1 MPYLPNSYISFI
13 LQLKLYAQP
22 TVNFPQMQSTPAR
35 ITEAYT
41 AVAASRE
48 EIVADAFQTNF
59 VKAWFHIVVVLF
71 PILTGV
77 LLYICDPVHLLL
89 GDKTWQKLE
98 DEHNHPTV
106 AALIQISVEL
116 AVFVFA
122 IDVFGFVNTL
132 GSDTIIGSGNSAFYL
147 SLVTGVVIDVA
158 VFLWVMFVLAVSC
171 HWDCK
176 NLWYRWRNLSCPR
189 ENYKQIKKLMCSIMI
204 APVICL
210 TNHCHYIILAFIS
223 DPFHAG
229 SIGITY
235 GISFFLH
242 YFIFRQFYVL
252 VTSRPSAKPKQKP
265 NLQENLE
272 SNKMAHIDVHR
283 IDSTKPLQEQPP
295 KRRPRVALFHTQ
307 VIIIGLM
314 FIAPL
319 LIFYEALIIALFVQL
334 PITKTVEGAPS
345 RLYTIYQGT
354 GILIVALLTY
364 NIILH
369 PNPFSLVKSIN
380 VVARELHL
388 PDKVANWCRLSDEE
402 KFANIVTTLCL
413 SKHEK
418 ESEEKDEM
426 KEEVDG
432 KLMSISGIT
441 DELKETTL

>member
-1 MPYLPNSYISFI
+1 
-13 LQLKLYAQP
+13 
-22 TVNFPQMQSTPAR
+22 MQSTPAR

-59 VKAWFHIVVVLF
+59 VKAWFHIAVVLF
-71 PILTGV
+71 PIFTGI
-77 LLYICDPVHLLL
+77 LIYICDPVHLLL

-106 AALIQISVEL
+106 AALIQISVE
-116 AVFVFA
+116 ATVFVF
-122 IDVFGFVNTL
+122 IVDVFGFVNTL
-132 GSDTIIGSGNSAFYL
+132 GSSTIIGSGNSSFYL
-147 SLVTGVVIDVA
+147 SLVTGVIIDVA
-158 VFLWVMFVLAVSC
+158 MFLWVMFVLAVSC

-189 ENYKQIKKLMCSIMI
+189 ESSKRIKKLMCSIMI
-204 APVICL
+204 APVICI

-229 SIGITY
+229 SIGIAY
-235 GISFFLH
+235 GLSFFLH

-252 VTSRPSAKPKQKP
+252 VTSRASAKPKPKP

-283 IDSTKPLQEQPP
+283 VDSTKPLQEQPA
-295 KRRPRVALFHTQ
+295 KGRRRVALFRTQ
-307 VIIIGLM
+307 VITIGLM

-319 LIFYEALIIALFVQL
+319 IIFYEALIIALFVQL
-334 PITKTVEGAPS
+334 PITKTVEDAPS

-402 KFANIVTTLCL
+402 KFASIVTTLCL

-418 ESEEKDEM
+418 ESKEKDEM
-426 KEEVDG
+426 KTEVDG
-432 KLMSISGIT
+432 KLMSVSGVV
-441 DELKETTL
+441 DESKETTL

>member
-1 MPYLPNSYISFI
+1 M
-13 LQLKLYAQP
+13 YAQP
-22 TVNFPQMQSTPAR
+22 TVRFPPLESTPAR

-77 LLYICDPVHLLL
+77 LIYICDPVHLLL

-106 AALIQISVEL
+106 AALIQISVEWT
-116 AVFVFA
+116 VFVF
-122 IDVFGFVNTL
+122 IVDVFGFINTL
-132 GSDTIIGSGNSAFYL
+132 GSSTIIGSGNSSFYL
-147 SLVTGVVIDVA
+147 SLVTGVIIDVA
-158 VFLWVMFVLAVSC
+158 VFLWVMFVLVMSC
-171 HWDCK
+171 HWDCR
-176 NLWYRWRNLSCPR
+176 NLWYRWRNMSCPR
-189 ENYKQIKKLMCSIMI
+189 ESKRIKKLMCSIMI
-204 APVICL
+204 APVLCT

-229 SIGITY
+229 SIGIAY
-235 GISFFLH
+235 GLSFFLH

-252 VTSRPSAKPKQKP
+252 VASRPSAKPKP

-272 SNKMAHIDVHR
+272 STKMAHIDVHHV
-283 IDSTKPLQEQPP
+283 DSTKPLQEQPA
-295 KRRPRVALFHTQ
+295 KRRPRVALFRTQ
-307 VIIIGLM
+307 VITIGLM

-334 PITKTVEGAPS
+334 PITKTVEDAPS

-354 GILIVALLTY
+354 GILIVTLLTY

-380 VVARELHL
+380 VVGRELHL

-402 KFANIVTTLCL
+402 KFASIVATLCL
-413 SKHEK
+413 SKYEK
-418 ESEEKDEM
+418 ESKKKGEM
-426 KEEVDG
+426 KAEVDG
-432 KLMSISGIT
+432 KLMSESGII
-441 DELKETTL
+441 DGSKETTL

>member
-1 MPYLPNSYISFI
+1 M
-13 LQLKLYAQP
+13 YAQP
-22 TVNFPQMQSTPAR
+22 TVRFPPLQSTPAR

-59 VKAWFHIVVVLF
+59 VKAWFHIAVVLF
-71 PILTGV
+71 PIFTGV
-77 LLYICDPVHLLL
+77 LICICDPVHLLL
-89 GDKTWQKLE
+89 GDKTWQRLE

-116 AVFVFA
+116 TVFVF
-122 IDVFGFVNTL
+122 IVDVFGFINTL
-132 GSDTIIGSGNSAFYL
+132 GSNTIIGSGNSSFYL
-147 SLVTGVVIDVA
+147 SLVTGVIIDVA
-158 VFLWVMFVLAVSC
+158 MFLWVMFVLVVSC
-171 HWDCK
+171 HWDCR
-176 NLWYRWRNLSCPR
+176 NLWYRWRKMSCPR
-189 ENYKQIKKLMCSIMI
+189 ESSKRIKKLMCSIMI
-204 APVICL
+204 APVICI
-210 TNHCHYIILAFIS
+210 TNHCHYIILALIS

-229 SIGITY
+229 SIGIAY
-235 GISFFLH
+235 GLSFFLH

-252 VTSRPSAKPKQKP
+252 VASRTNGNPKP

-283 IDSTKPLQEQPP
+283 VDSTKPLQEQPA
-295 KRRPRVALFHTQ
+295 RRRRRVAPFRTQ
-307 VIIIGLM
+307 IITIGLM

-319 LIFYEALIIALFVQL
+319 LIFYEGLIIALFVEL
-334 PITKTVEGAPS
+334 PITKTVEDAPS

-380 VVARELHL
+380 VVGRELHL

-402 KFANIVTTLCL
+402 KFASIVTTLCL
-413 SKHEK
+413 SKYER
-418 ESEEKDEM
+418 ESKEKDDMEA
-426 KEEVDG
+426 EVDG
-432 KLMSISGIT
+432 KLMSVSGIVG
-441 DELKETTL
+441 ESKETTL